1 MILGPELQIPVLPA
15 APGREL
21 PAEGALAGEGEAGL
35 GAGQRRLSGRRPLVP
50 GEAAADPSFSIVWR
64 ISRVL
69 SSCPYGPS
77 SRRSPHAVWVAAP
90 EGASSKLLSFDG
102 SVSFSSPSSVFPF
115 FLSSL

>member
-21 PAEGALAGEGEAGL
+21 QGALAGEGEAGL

-50 GEAAADPSFSIVWR
+50 GEAADPSFSIVWR

-69 SSCPYGPS
+69 SVWAKQSPLPPRGLGRSP
-77 SRRSPHAVWVAAP
+77 RRSLLR
-90 EGASSKLLSFDG
+90 ASEL
-102 SVSFSSPSSVFPF
+102 
-115 FLSSL
+115 

>member
-50 GEAAADPSFSIVWR
+50 GEAADPSFSIVWR

-69 SSCPYGPS
+69 SVWAKQSPLPPRGLGRSP
-77 SRRSPHAVWVAAP
+77 RRSLFQ
-90 EGASSKLLSFDG
+90 ASEL
-102 SVSFSSPSSVFPF
+102 
-115 FLSSL
+115 

>member
-21 PAEGALAGEGEAGL
+21 PAEGALVGEGEAGL

-50 GEAAADPSFSIVWR
+50 GEAAIPVFPSSGE
-64 ISRVL
+64 SAA
-69 SSCPYGPS
+69 SCPYGPS